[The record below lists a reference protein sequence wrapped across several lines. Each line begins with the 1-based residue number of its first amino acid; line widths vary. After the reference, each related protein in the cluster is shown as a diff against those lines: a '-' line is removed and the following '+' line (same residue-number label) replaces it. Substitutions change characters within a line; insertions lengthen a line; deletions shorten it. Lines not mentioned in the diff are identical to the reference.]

1 VSLRRANF
9 SAHDARCVL
18 GDLNTCG
25 WFYPILAMTIL
36 TPDIIVVYGLLA
48 HGGRCRSARGAK
60 AAAQGGPAS

>member
-1 VSLRRANF
+1 
-9 SAHDARCVL
+9 L